1 MQYEKEGSLALLPD
15 PQSKIIA
22 AIPAYNEARHIEEI
36 VSKTLRYVGQ
46 VIVVDDGSVDGT
58 GERARGAGA
67 TVIKHESNQ
76 GKGVAINTA
85 FNYAKRINPWAM
97 VLLDADGQHRPEEIP
112 QLLNPVLN
120 NQADMVVGSRFLVKN
135 DIPKYRMLG
144 QTVLNI
150 TTNLGSG
157 IRLTDTQ
164 SGFRAF
170 SRKAIERMSFKEIG
184 FAVESEMQFRANRY
198 GLKVTEVPINTNY
211 DEKVK
216 RSPVVHGFGVLF
228 RVLGMTSLH
237 YFENLKDF
245 NNNKGSNVSTGSS
258 MKISEEADH
267 YL

>member
-1 MQYEKEGSLALLPD
+1 LQYTKEGSLALLPD

-46 VIVVDDGSVDGT
+46 VIVVDDGSEDGT

-76 GKGVAINTA
+76 GKGVAINIA

-170 SRKAIERMSFKEIG
+170 SRKAIERMSFKETG
-184 FAVESEMQFRANRY
+184 FAVESEMQFMAGRY

-228 RVLGMTSLH
+228 RVLGMVGERIIDNGGTEEEKRVLQQE
-237 YFENLKDF
+237 YEFLD
-245 NNNKGSNVSTGSS
+245 NK
-258 MKISEEADH
+258 I
-267 YL
+267 